1 MYEWNENSQ
10 RERGGE
16 RRSLHARWARE
27 WREKRKLNSII
38 DGNQDNEIFQLNETY
53 SIKIQPKE
61 TRKKYEL
68 LFVFNTNLFP

>member
-1 MYEWNENSQ
+1 MNGMRTV

-38 DGNQDNEIFQLNETY
+38 DGNQDNEIVQLNETY
-53 SIKIQPKE
+53 SIKIQRKE
-61 TRKKYEL
+61 TMKTFYL
-68 LFVFNTNLFP
+68 YV